1 MIIGPGS
8 HMPRRCDAD
17 SAFKVFLGAP
27 EELVRNIHCV
37 APFAE
42 LNGGEM
48 GFLGFIRQLRSKT
61 VI

>member
-1 MIIGPGS
+1 
-8 HMPRRCDAD
+8 MPRRCDGD

-27 EELVRNIHCV
+27 EELIRNIHCV
-37 APFAE
+37 APVAE

-48 GFLGFIRQLRSKT
+48 GFLGFPRQLRSKT